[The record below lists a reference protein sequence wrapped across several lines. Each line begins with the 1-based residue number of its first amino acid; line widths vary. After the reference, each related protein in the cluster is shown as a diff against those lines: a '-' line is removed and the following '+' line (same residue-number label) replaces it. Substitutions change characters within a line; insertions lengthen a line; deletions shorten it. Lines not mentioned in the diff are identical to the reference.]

1 MRLLLLL
8 ARWYPAYTVEQLRE
22 LPMSQIAFMYDEL
35 TRDEPVEDGDD

>member
-35 TRDEPVEDGDD
+35 TNGEGGDD